1 MVRKIRSR
9 SFPLIPAHSRSLV
22 FQYGALTFAL
32 VMVIRQFTSILF
44 SCWIFK
50 HSLSMGQW
58 VGCLLVVSGLY
69 QRAVGK
75 SKGLPVNM
83 KDVSSA
89 AK

>member
-1 MVRKIRSR
+1 
-9 SFPLIPAHSRSLV
+9 V

-75 SKGLPVNM
+75 STLPVSM